1 MFVLPVS
8 RRSASFSRHV
18 DHMLHGAVD
27 AYLRPY
33 GRDVD
38 DAVRSPAID
47 VSETDAAYIVTL
59 DMPGVA
65 KEDVQVSV
73 EGRRLTVQATV
84 RVLVDEAKPAA
95 GEMLYRERSTAR
107 YERTVSLP
115 KAVDQ
120 ATAVAKLEH
129 GVLVLTLPKPV
140 ATQPARIVVN

>member
-8 RRSASFSRHV
+8 RRSAAFSRHV
-18 DHMLHGAVD
+18 DHMLHGALNTCLYPQD
-27 AYLRPY
+27 
-33 GRDVD
+33 RDTH

-47 VSETDAAYIVTL
+47 VSETDTAYIVTL
-59 DMPGVA
+59 DMPGVV

-84 RVLVDEAKPAA
+84 RVLVDDAKPAA
-95 GEMLYRERSTAR
+95 GEMLYRERSSAR

-120 ATAVAKLEH
+120 AQAVAKLEH